1 MSVTKA
7 VQKNDQIDITITGYT
22 SEGSGIGRLND
33 RPDGLA
39 IFVPGAAVGDR
50 LRVRIVKPA
59 SHYAFGRLEEILSP
73 SPDRIPVDCPHYPP
87 CGGCVFR
94 HIDYSAEC
102 QAKWEKVRDCM
113 TRIGGLSDPPMQPIL
128 PAPTP
133 LRYRNKAEFPI
144 GLDRSGKPV
153 LGFYAPRSHRI
164 IPCESCLLQPDVFDR
179 IAARFLSWVEES
191 GNPVYDETTHRGVL
205 RHLYLRY
212 AGSTGQ
218 VMVCVVANAGRLCDE
233 AGLCRALTEQ
243 EPSIQSIV
251 LNINREQTNV
261 ILGPECRTLYGTG
274 ELTDTLC
281 GLTFSLSPLAFY
293 QVNREQTERLY
304 QKAAELAALTGEE
317 TLLDLYCGAGTIG
330 LSMANRVR
338 QVIGVEIVPQAV
350 ENARQNAARNG
361 IQNAEFLCMDAPKA
375 AALLQKRGLSPDVII
390 LDPPRKGCGE
400 TLCRTAAEMAPQ
412 RLVYISCDPATLARD
427 LAVFS
432 QLSYHPVSITPVD
445 LFPRT
450 RHVETVVLMSRVEK

>member
-59 SHYAFGRLEEILSP
+59 SHDAFGRLEEILSP

-87 CGGCVFR
+87 CGGRVFR
-94 HIDYSAEC
+94 HIDCSAEC

-179 IAARFLSWVEES
+179 IATRFLSWVEES

-251 LNINREQTNV
+251 LNINREQT
-261 ILGPECRTLYGTG
+261 
-274 ELTDTLC
+274 
-281 GLTFSLSPLAFY
+281 
-293 QVNREQTERLY
+293 ERLY

-361 IQNAEFLCMDAPKA
+361 IQNAEFLCMVAPKA
-375 AALLQKRGLSPDVII
+375 AALLQQRGLSPDVII

-450 RHVETVVLMSRVEK
+450 RHVETVVLLSQA